1 MQRSEQRETRQ
12 LYLRLEGRYTRAR
25 CPPSQRWCRDEHMHA
40 PIGSK
45 PKDGVREAT
54 NCRDGRTDART
65 AETDGKLLDAKR
77 RHRGNDGTSCG
88 RELPAMTRGAKT
100 CTVDRISATRQYI
113 EPSSIGATR
122 TEGAGRAFS
131 FVWRSATRRA
141 DL

>member
-1 MQRSEQRETRQ
+1 MSSTTRLRVCEVLAGHQTGAGGAVQRSEQRETRQ

-40 PIGSK
+40 PIDSK

-65 AETDGKLLDAKR
+65 AETDGELLDAKR

-88 RELPAMTRGAKT
+88 RRASSFDLRGQDVY
-100 CTVDRISATRQYI
+100 C
-113 EPSSIGATR
+113 
-122 TEGAGRAFS
+122 
-131 FVWRSATRRA
+131 RS
-141 DL
+141 DLCYTTLH